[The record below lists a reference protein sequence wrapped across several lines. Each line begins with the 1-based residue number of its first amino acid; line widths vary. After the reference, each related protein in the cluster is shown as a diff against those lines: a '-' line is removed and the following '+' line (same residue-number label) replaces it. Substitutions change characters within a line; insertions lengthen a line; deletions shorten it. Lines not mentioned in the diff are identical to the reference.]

1 MDFGTIKQVSG
12 YAESSLNILSGIGAL
27 ASAGD
32 IGREKKKL
40 LKFRA
45 DTNRKRIQESFEKNY
60 SIQMSKYA
68 NDLSDI
74 SIQRTQA
81 ENAILTQATQNIGA
95 IDIQGSSYKDIATA
109 TLNNEFSSEM
119 NKLIDNHINNN
130 LSLANKAIE
139 LERDVNIA
147 QAQGNLQI
155 DQETANAKTKAIGQ
169 IIDGMTGGMNRFMT
183 KKAEE
188 ESKQDTYDSIENFD
202 SKLKTPDYSDKY
214 FTSQVNTWVSATK
227 NKNQGMDP
235 IAYMLGKG
243 GK

>member
-1 MDFGTIKQVSG
+1 MDFGMVQQASG
-12 YAESSLNILSGIGAL
+12 YAESGLNILSGIGGL

-45 DTNRKRIQESFEKNY
+45 DINRKRIQESFEKNY

-95 IDIQGSSYKDIATA
+95 VDIQGSSYKGLAYS
-109 TLNNEFSSEM
+109 TLNNEFNSEM

-130 LSLANKAIE
+130 LSLANKTIE
-139 LERDVNIA
+139 MERDVNIA
-147 QAQGNLQI
+147 EAQGRLQI
-155 DQETANAKTKAIGQ
+155 DQETANAKTKALGQ
-169 IIDGMTGGMNRFMT
+169 IIDGMTGGMNRFVS
-183 KKAEE
+183 KKAED
-188 ESKQDTYDSIENFD
+188 ESKDNTYNAIENFD
-202 SKLKTPDYSDKY
+202 SKLKTPDYSSKY
-214 FTSQVNTWVSATK
+214 FTSQIDDWTSATK